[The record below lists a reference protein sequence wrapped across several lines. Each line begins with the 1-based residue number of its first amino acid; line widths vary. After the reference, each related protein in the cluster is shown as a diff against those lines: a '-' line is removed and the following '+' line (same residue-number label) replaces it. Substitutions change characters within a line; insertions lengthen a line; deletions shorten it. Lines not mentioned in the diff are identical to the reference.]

1 MITKIDECH
10 ATANRLLISNA
21 QIHSGCACCQ
31 ICVLVSV
38 LSQSKWGGGRLRAI
52 VSQMA
57 GKSERMSRTK
67 FAN

>member
-1 MITKIDECH
+1 M
-10 ATANRLLISNA
+10 LSNMCTGFCLKS
-21 QIHSGCACCQ
+21 IEIGR
-31 ICVLVSV
+31 
-38 LSQSKWGGGRLRAI
+38 GGRRLRAI

>member
-1 MITKIDECH
+1 MLSNMCIVC
-10 ATANRLLISNA
+10 RLKSIE
-21 QIHSGCACCQ
+21 IGR
-31 ICVLVSV
+31 
-38 LSQSKWGGGRLRAI
+38 GGGRLRAI